1 MDNKNLIDELL
12 ELSDPTLDNKIVNTF
27 KVKDGL
33 CEDIFDRTQDGYKI
47 KNEIREKLLE
57 ISDSFIEF
65 IGVDFFIHDLILTGS
80 LANYNW
86 SEYSD
91 VDLHILVDMAELND
105 ETEVSST
112 ALRDIVKEFF
122 DAKKNNWNQTYD
134 VKIKNFD
141 VELYVQDINEEH
153 VSSGVYSILNN
164 EWVVEPSMK
173 KENIDKDSI
182 LKKGEYFAK
191 LIDGVV
197 ESSEYG
203 KDVSDEIKTINDKL
217 KKFRKS
223 GLESGGEFS
232 YENLTFKLLR
242 RNGYIGKLAD
252 LNVAIKDKKL
262 SLS

>member
-1 MDNKNLIDELL
+1 MDNKALIDELL
-12 ELSDPTLDNKIVNTF
+12 ELSDPKLDNKIIDSF
-27 KVKDGL
+27 KVKDSL
-33 CEDIFDRTQDGYKI
+33 CKDIFEKTQEGYKLN
-47 KNEIREKLLE
+47 KEVRDKLLE

-65 IGVDFFIHDLILTGS
+65 TGVDFFIHDLILTGS

-91 VDLHILVDMAELND
+91 VDLHIMVDMNELND
-105 ETEVSST
+105 DMEISST

-122 DAKKNNWNQTYD
+122 DTKKNIWNQTHD

-153 VSSGVYSILNN
+153 ISSGVYSILND
-164 EWVVEPSMK
+164 EWIIEPSMK
-173 KENIDKDSI
+173 KEKIDKDNI

-191 LIDGVV
+191 LIDGVI
-197 ESSEYG
+197 ESSGDG
-203 KDVSDEIKTINDKL
+203 KDVSGEIKSIKDKL

-223 GLESGGEFS
+223 GLESGGEYS

-252 LNVAIKDKKL
+252 LNVAVKDKKL

>member
-12 ELSDPTLDNKIVNTF
+12 ELSDPKLDNKIINSF
-27 KVKDGL
+27 KIKDSL
-33 CEDIFDRTQDGYKI
+33 CEDIFDKSDDGFKM
-47 KNEIREKLLE
+47 KKEIREKLLE
-57 ISDSFIEF
+57 ISDSFIDF
-65 IGVDFFIHDLILTGS
+65 TGVDFFIHDLILTGS

-91 VDLHILVDMAELND
+91 VDLHVMVDMSELND
-105 ETEVSST
+105 NIETNSDV
-112 ALRDIVKEFF
+112 LKDIVKEFF
-122 DAKKNNWNQTYD
+122 DAKKNNWNQTHD

-153 VSSGVYSILNN
+153 VSSGVYSILND
-164 EWVVEPSMK
+164 EWVVEPSKK
-173 KENIDKDSI
+173 KENIDKDNI

-191 LIDGVV
+191 LIDGVI
-197 ESSEYG
+197 ESSEDG
-203 KDVSDEIKTINDKL
+203 KDVSDEIKTIKDKL

>member
-12 ELSDPTLDNKIVNTF
+12 ELSDPMLDNKIINSF
-27 KVKDGL
+27 KIKDSL
-33 CEDIFDRTQDGYKI
+33 CEDIFDKSDDGFKM
-47 KNEIREKLLE
+47 KKEIREKLLE
-57 ISDSFIEF
+57 ISDSFIDFTE
-65 IGVDFFIHDLILTGS
+65 VDFFIHDLILTGS

-91 VDLHILVDMAELND
+91 VDLHIMVDMDELND
-105 ETEVSST
+105 DTDVNSDV
-112 ALRDIVKEFF
+112 LKNIVKEFF
-122 DAKKNNWNQTYD
+122 DAKKNNWNQTHD

-153 VSSGVYSILNN
+153 VSSGVYSILND
-164 EWVVEPSMK
+164 EWVVEPSKK

-191 LIDGVV
+191 LIDRVV
-197 ESSEYG
+197 ESSEDG
-203 KDVSDEIKTINDKL
+203 KDVSDEIKTIKDKL

>member
-12 ELSDPTLDNKIVNTF
+12 ELSDPTLDNKIINSF
-27 KVKDGL
+27 KIKDSL
-33 CEDIFDRTQDGYKI
+33 CEDIFDKSDDGFKM
-47 KNEIREKLLE
+47 KKEIREKLLE
-57 ISDSFIEF
+57 ISDSFIDFTE
-65 IGVDFFIHDLILTGS
+65 VDFFIHDLTLTGS

-91 VDLHILVDMAELND
+91 VDLHIMVDMDELND
-105 ETEVSST
+105 NTDVNSDV
-112 ALRDIVKEFF
+112 LKNIVKEFF
-122 DAKKNNWNQTYD
+122 DAKKNNWNQTHD

-153 VSSGVYSILNN
+153 VSSGVYSILND
-164 EWVVEPSMK
+164 EWVVEPSKK

-191 LIDGVV
+191 LIDRAV
-197 ESSEYG
+197 ESSEDG
-203 KDVSDEIKTINDKL
+203 KDVSDEIKTIKDKL

>member
-12 ELSDPTLDNKIVNTF
+12 ELSDPKLDNKIINSF
-27 KVKDGL
+27 KIKDSL
-33 CEDIFDRTQDGYKI
+33 CEDIFDKSDEGYIMK
-47 KNEIREKLLE
+47 KEIREKLLE

-65 IGVDFFIHDLILTGS
+65 TGVDFFIHDLILTGS

-91 VDLHILVDMAELND
+91 VDLHVMVDMDELND
-105 ETEVSST
+105 DKDINSDV
-112 ALRDIVKEFF
+112 LKDIVKEFF
-122 DAKKNNWNQTYD
+122 DAKKNNWNQTHN

-153 VSSGVYSILNN
+153 VSSGVYSILND
-164 EWVVEPSMK
+164 EWVVEPSKK
-173 KENIDKDSI
+173 KENIDKDNI

-197 ESSEYG
+197 ESSEDG
-203 KDVSDEIKTINDKL
+203 KDVSDEIKSIKDKL

>member
-12 ELSDPTLDNKIVNTF
+12 ELSDPTLDNKIINTF
-27 KVKDGL
+27 KVKDSL
-33 CEDIFDRTQDGYKI
+33 CEDIFDKTQDGYKI

-57 ISDSFIEF
+57 ISDSFIDF
-65 IGVDFFIHDLILTGS
+65 TGVDFFIHDIILIGS

-91 VDLHILVDMAELND
+91 VDLHIVVDMDELND
-105 ETEVSST
+105 DTEVNST
-112 ALRDIVKEFF
+112 VMRDIVKEFF
-122 DAKKNNWNQTYD
+122 DAKKNSWNEKHN

-141 VELYVQDINEEH
+141 VELYVQDVDDEY
-153 VSSGVYSILNN
+153 VSSGVYSILND
-164 EWVVEPSMK
+164 EWVVEPSKK

-191 LIDGVV
+191 LIDGVI
-197 ESSEYG
+197 ESSEDG
-203 KDVSDEIKTINDKL
+203 KDVSDEIKTIKDKL